1 MLTMKTRAL
10 LAVASAL
17 ALTAGLA
24 TSASAASGYENYQ
37 CPKVD
42 YHDGTFVW
50 DCNGLWYAGTPRVRT
65 FRAEVTETYNEN
77 TRYEST
83 GAQSITST
91 DGRKKLVV
99 WYCRYGANTRST
111 EKGRT
116 QVGEHVHVDSRVLP
130 LQRHRPRPRSRRLR
144 HLRLRDLD
152 HDHHMERPGDGRR
165 RVPVRASLAYLLLL
179 TEDHPG

>member
-24 TSASAASGYENYQ
+24 TSASAASGYETYQ

-116 QVGEHVHVDSRVLP
+116 QVG
-130 LQRHRPRPRSRRLR
+130 
-144 HLRLRDLD
+144 
-152 HDHHMERPGDGRR
+152 GGRANTYTWTGGFFPCNGTDR
-165 RVPVRASLAYLLLL
+165 GLEADVYATYGSGTWITTITWNDPEMGGEGFQYA
-179 TEDHPG
+179 HPWRTCSC